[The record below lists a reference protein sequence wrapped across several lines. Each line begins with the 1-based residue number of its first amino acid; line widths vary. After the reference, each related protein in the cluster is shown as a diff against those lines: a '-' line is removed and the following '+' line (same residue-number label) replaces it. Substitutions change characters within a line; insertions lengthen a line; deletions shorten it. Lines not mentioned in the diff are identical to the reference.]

1 MSNRTSKLKICLTD
15 EEHLALVDAS
25 ARLSVGPSTF
35 ARMAA
40 VKAAG
45 RKPAPPPRR
54 KPNGY
59 EQALAAWTA
68 QLGRIGN
75 NVNQCARC
83 LNSGGSIDRSELSGI
98 EAELRGLREA
108 ILAFDR
114 AKE

>member
-1 MSNRTSKLKICLTD
+1 MSNRTSKLKICLND
-15 EEHLALVDAS
+15 EERRALVDAG

-40 VKAAG
+40 LRAAG

-68 QLGRIGN
+68 QLSWIGS

-98 EAELRGLREA
+98 EAQLRALRET
-108 ILAFDR
+108 ILAFDQAR
-114 AKE
+114 E